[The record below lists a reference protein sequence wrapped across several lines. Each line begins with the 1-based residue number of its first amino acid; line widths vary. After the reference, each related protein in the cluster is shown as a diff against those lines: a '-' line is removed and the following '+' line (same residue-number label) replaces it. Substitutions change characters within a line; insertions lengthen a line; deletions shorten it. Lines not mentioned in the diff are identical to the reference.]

1 MSPVVDPV
9 LALWQERQTL
19 AQKLLLAERRR
30 NAEETPDTERAVEQ
44 ALHQLW
50 AADERI
56 ASTPAT
62 TPQGLRAKLL
72 CAVANLRECDGFNED
87 GTPSLIAEQDN
98 AIPLFLAACADAERL
113 I

>member
-1 MSPVVDPV
+1 
-9 LALWQERQTL
+9 LARAANAGAKTPSRGAASER
-19 AQKLLLAERRR
+19 AG
-30 NAEETPDTERAVEQ
+30 NPDTERAVEE
-44 ALHQLW
+44 AFHRLW
-50 AADERI
+50 AADEKI

-72 CAVANLRECDGFNED
+72 CAVANLREYDGFNED
-87 GTPSLIAEQDN
+87 GTPSLLAEQGN